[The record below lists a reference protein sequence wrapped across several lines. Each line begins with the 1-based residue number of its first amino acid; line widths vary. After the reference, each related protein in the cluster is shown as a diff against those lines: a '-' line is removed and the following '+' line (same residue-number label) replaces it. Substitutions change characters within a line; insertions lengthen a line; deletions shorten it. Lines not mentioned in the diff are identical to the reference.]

1 MRTILLA
8 FLVFP
13 TLLSAQTADSLQ
25 TKSNKLFIG
34 GYGEVHY
41 NQSLSSEKRYN
52 GNLDVHRMVLLLGY
66 DFSPKTKLFAELEFE
81 HVKEVYVEQI
91 YLSHSVSKYVNV
103 VGGLLLIPMGLI
115 NEHHEPTTFNGVER
129 PFIDTYIAPSTWR
142 EIGLGINGNIL
153 PLAIKYQLYLV
164 NGFKSYDGSG
174 LINGGSGFRS
184 GRQRGAKSII
194 SSPNLSAR
202 ADYYGIRGLNLGLSG
217 YFGKT
222 QSTLYNGINK
232 NDEMAIARADSSAVG
247 LAMLG
252 ADFSFSRSGFDFK
265 GQFYYSSISN
275 SDQYNVLTARN
286 GVNNNLG
293 KSMLGY
299 YAEVGYNV
307 LQTSLSTNYALT
319 PFVRYEGYNTHLSVE
334 ESFAKNPAFNVTA
347 ITTGVTLKL
356 AKGAAFKADMQFVK
370 AENEDKYRNIFNAG
384 IGFEF

>member
-25 TKSNKLFIG
+25 VKSNKLFIG

-91 YLSHSVSKYVNV
+91 FLSHSVSKYVNV
-103 VGGLLLIPMGLI
+103 VGGLLLIPMGMI

-232 NDEMAIARADSSAVG
+232 NDEMAIARADSSVVG

-252 ADFSFSRSGFDFK
+252 ADFSFSRSGFDLK

-307 LQTSLSTNYALT
+307 LQTSSSTNYALI

-347 ITTGVTLKL
+347 ITTGFTLKL

-370 AENEDKYRNIFNAG
+370 AESESKYNKIFNAG